1 MRHDNARMM
10 SDPAIRKM
18 VKKSGRKGRKSE
30 EEEQKTMP
38 TASETVEVLF
48 REDEDGIYA
57 MVEGRRARVSAFSI
71 NSVSEGQSW
80 KCMIDRKERFRP
92 ELIPTELVSEKQE
105 AAPIAME
112 APVPEVEP
120 PRVEEAPVPSEDT
133 ERLEEEIKR
142 LKDSNRNL
150 RMRLRDAEKYQDLC
164 REKDKKISNLEGK
177 AEGLSRQVNTLN
189 AKTSQK
195 HVSDLE
201 SRIEG
206 LEDGIESRNREIE
219 MLREKLRQLGADDL
233 KAVPHLPPVMRAI
246 KNGST
251 LMFRDSVEDGRY
263 SVYVNPRGHRLLIVP
278 DANGAVCCDKGR
290 MRLPCIDVPLV
301 GGETDTRRVA
311 IVATGE
317 GYEVSLD

>member
-30 EEEQKTMP
+30 EEQKTMP
-38 TASETVEVLF
+38 TALETVEVLF

-80 KCMIDRKERFRP
+80 KCMIDRKERFKP

-112 APVPEVEP
+112 ASVSEVESP
-120 PRVEEAPVPSEDT
+120 YVEEAPAPSEDT
-133 ERLEEEIKR
+133 ERLEEEIQR
-142 LKDSNRNL
+142 LRDSNRNL
-150 RMRLRDAEKYQDLC
+150 RMELRDAEKYEALC
-164 REKDKKISNLEGK
+164 HEKDRKISKLEDK
-177 AEGLSRQVNTLN
+177 VESLSRQVNTLN

-195 HVSDLE
+195 HVGDLE
-201 SRIEG
+201 SRIED

-219 MLREKLRQLGADDL
+219 MLREKLRQLGADNL

-278 DANGAVCCDKGR
+278 DANGAGCCEKGK
-290 MRLPCIDVPLV
+290 MRLPCIDVPLI

>member
-10 SDPAIRKM
+10 SDPAFRRM
-18 VKKSGRKGRKSE
+18 VKKSGRKGRKS

-48 REDEDGIYA
+48 KEDEDGIYA

-92 ELIPTELVSEKQE
+92 ELIPTELVSEKTKEEPVSIVGPAHAIDEQPTSTESVWIDE
-105 AAPIAME
+105 AE
-112 APVPEVEP
+112 H
-120 PRVEEAPVPSEDT
+120 
-133 ERLEEEIKR
+133 LEEIRKLKARNAELRRDLGIAEGYKDLCEEKDAEI
-142 LKDSNRNL
+142 RNL
-150 RMRLRDAEKYQDLC
+150 DRKV
-164 REKDKKISNLEGK
+164 KS
-177 AEGLSRQVNTLN
+177 LSRQVNTLN
-189 AKTSQK
+189 DKTSQK
-195 HVSDLE
+195 HVGDLE
-201 SRIEG
+201 SRIEN

-278 DANGAVCCDKGR
+278 DANGAVCCDKGK
-290 MRLPCIDVPLV
+290 MRLPCIDVPLI

>member
-18 VKKSGRKGRKSE
+18 VKKFGRKGRKSE
-30 EEEQKTMP
+30 EEQKTMP
-38 TASETVEVLF
+38 TALETVEVLF

-80 KCMIDRKERFRP
+80 KCMIDRKERFKP

-112 APVPEVEP
+112 ASVSEVESP
-120 PRVEEAPVPSEDT
+120 YVEEAPAPSEDT
-133 ERLEEEIKR
+133 ERLEEEIQR
-142 LKDSNRNL
+142 LRDSNRNL
-150 RMRLRDAEKYQDLC
+150 RMELRDAEKYEALC
-164 REKDKKISNLEGK
+164 HEKDRKISKLEDK
-177 AEGLSRQVNTLN
+177 VESLSRQVNTLN

-195 HVSDLE
+195 HVGDLE
-201 SRIEG
+201 SRIED

-219 MLREKLRQLGADDL
+219 MLREKLRQLGADNL

-278 DANGAVCCDKGR
+278 DANGAVCCEKGK
-290 MRLPCIDVPLV
+290 MRLPCIDVPLI

>member
-10 SDPAIRKM
+10 SDPAFRKM

-30 EEEQKTMP
+30 EDQKTVP

-48 REDEDGIYA
+48 KEDEDGIYA
-57 MVEGRRARVSAFSI
+57 MVEGRRARVSSFSI

-92 ELIPTELVSEKQE
+92 ELIPTELVSEKMKE
-105 AAPIAME
+105 K
-112 APVPEVEP
+112 PVSIVCPVHAIDEQPTSTEP
-120 PRVEEAPVPSEDT
+120 VRIDDAKH
-133 ERLEEEIKR
+133 LEEIRKLKARNAELRRELGIAEGYKGLCKEKDAEI
-142 LKDSNRNL
+142 RNL
-150 RMRLRDAEKYQDLC
+150 DRKVKSL
-164 REKDKKISNLEGK
+164 SN
-177 AEGLSRQVNTLN
+177 QVNILN

-195 HVSDLE
+195 HASELE
-201 SRIEG
+201 SRIED
-206 LEDGIESRNREIE
+206 LEDGIESRDREIE

-251 LMFRDSVEDGRY
+251 LIFRDSVEDGRY

-278 DANGAVCCDKGR
+278 DANGAVCCDKGE
-290 MRLPCIDVPLV
+290 MRLPCIDVPLI
-301 GGETDTRRVA
+301 GGETGTRKVA
-311 IVATGE
+311 IVAAGE
-317 GYEVSLD
+317 GYEVSLE

>member
-10 SDPAIRKM
+10 SDPAFRRM

-30 EEEQKTMP
+30 EDQKTMP

-112 APVPEVEP
+112 APVPEVEAP
-120 PRVEEAPVPSEDT
+120 HVEEAPVPSEDT
-133 ERLEEEIKR
+133 ERLEEEIQR
-142 LKDSNRNL
+142 LRDSNRNL
-150 RMRLRDAEKYQDLC
+150 RMRLRDAEKYEDLC
-164 REKDKKISNLEGK
+164 REKGKEISNLEGK
-177 AEGLSRQVNTLN
+177 VEGLSRQVNTLN

-195 HVSDLE
+195 HVGDLE
-201 SRIEG
+201 SRIED
-206 LEDGIESRNREIE
+206 LEDGIESRDREIE

-278 DANGAVCCDKGR
+278 DANGAVCCDKGK